1 MQVSQRDNHPQG
13 INAMESENELAAG
26 LQILTSSSQ
35 LFARQGR
42 FFPDATT
49 HGVSLR
55 LDGYCYDDIL
65 GRLVR
70 EIEKYNNTI
79 IFSLWE
85 EPSQCEFTAEQARD
99 FRAREIARPIDA
111 TQHDGRVIITRYPQD
126 IIGVII
132 TAHREYIDSYELL
145 RLASIVQFDDA
156 TAKDGLATYLFD
168 DARTPEKS
176 LFEWGGAENRYSTPY
191 THFPLAKIKVPP
203 DYYRDVIHKA
213 IYTLLKG
220 CGEENVAFAA
230 LNIDPLGNE
239 TLACITGDSQ
249 EQDRCIVNASA
260 LAVRDEP
267 IDIGLILSE
276 VLDFEAYKA
285 ISAPPFNL
293 TFMLHYDGLGHVSG
307 EVVCRAEK
315 ISAATAEDLAH
326 QLEFIIAG
334 LNQLGVYCRWQDVP
348 LLTDAQQQQ
357 MLALGQGSALSGV
370 TGLCIDQLFDVMASR
385 YPGAIAV
392 SDEKTQLTYAE
403 LKAQSEHLAAG
414 LQKVGVK
421 PGALVGICME
431 RSHALVCS
439 LLAVLK
445 AGGTYVP
452 MDTSYPADRLEFI
465 TRDAGVAVVVSD
477 IAAFPPTEG
486 CRVYSPG
493 QLLSLVDRENFIP
506 SRHDNREDAYVI
518 YTSGTT
524 GRPKGVAIP
533 HRNVQVLLEA
543 TRNEF
548 GLGNG
553 DVWTLFHSC
562 AFDFSVWEI
571 WGCLLSGG
579 HLVVVPYWTTRDTAE
594 FYALLADKKVT
605 VLNQTP
611 SAFYSLQRID
621 ADQRLTLSLR
631 LIIFGGEK
639 LNMQA
644 LEGWFHDHPPA
655 SCTLVNMYGITET
668 TVHVTYE
675 YLTVEHVLSK
685 SASVGRALPGWTISV
700 RNSEGHLQPFGVAGE
715 IWVGGQALASHYL
728 RLPELTVKRFITDA
742 LTGQRVYRSGDLGR
756 MRPDGKLEHL
766 GRLDSQ
772 VKVRGFRIEL
782 DEIRNVLQQC
792 EGVDSAVVLLDSGST
807 QEEIRI
813 GAWLI
818 AHGAL
823 NLHTLRGALSRQLPD
838 YMIPAYFT
846 LVESFPLTSNGKID
860 VNALRKHAVADLSAA
875 VASVEPSTGD
885 VGALQ
890 AIWRQ
895 ILGEAAHP
903 DVDFFESGGN
913 SLSAV
918 RFIGEIRKQGLG
930 QLSLR
935 DFYMNASLPALEAML
950 NKPEKQ

>member
-1 MQVSQRDNHPQG
+1 
-13 INAMESENELAAG
+13 MESENELAAD
-26 LQILTSSSQ
+26 LQILTSSSP
-35 LFARQGR
+35 LFARLGR
-42 FFPDATT
+42 FFPDSTT

-55 LDGYCYDDIL
+55 LDGYGYDDIL

-70 EIEKYNNTI
+70 ESEKYNNTI
-79 IFSLWE
+79 ILSLWE
-85 EPSQCEFTAEQARD
+85 EPSQCEFTAEQACN
-99 FRAREIARPIDA
+99 FRAREIARPIDV
-111 TQHDGRVIITRYPQD
+111 TQHHCRVIITRYPQD

-145 RLASIVQFDDA
+145 RLASIVQFADA
-156 TAKDGLATYLFD
+156 TAKDRLATYSFD

-176 LFEWGGAENRYSTPY
+176 LFEWGGAVNHHSAAYN
-191 THFPLAKIKVPP
+191 HFPLAKIKVPH
-203 DYYRDVIHKA
+203 DYYRDVIYKA

-220 CGEENVAFAA
+220 RGEENVAFAA
-230 LNIDPLGNE
+230 LNIDPQGNE

-276 VLDFEAYKA
+276 VFDFDSYKA

-307 EVVCRAEK
+307 EVVCRADK
-315 ISAATAEDLAH
+315 ISAATAEDLAR
-326 QLEFIIAG
+326 QVEFIIAG
-334 LNQLGVYCRWQDVP
+334 LNQLGAYCRWQDVP
-348 LLTDAQQQQ
+348 LLTDAQQQH
-357 MLALGQGSALSGV
+357 MLALGQGPALSSV
-370 TGLCIDQLFDVMASR
+370 SGLRIDQLFDVMASR

-403 LKAQSEHLAAG
+403 LKTQSEHLAAG

-431 RSHALVCS
+431 RSHDLVCS

-452 MDTSYPADRLEFI
+452 MDATYPADRLEFI
-465 TRDAGVAVVVSD
+465 TRDAGVMVVISD
-477 IAAFPPTEG
+477 IAAFPPMEG
-486 CRVYSPG
+486 GRVYSPR

-506 SRHDNREDAYVI
+506 SHHDNREDAYVI

-524 GRPKGVAIP
+524 GRPKGVAVP

-548 GLGNG
+548 GFRNG

-621 ADQRLTLSLR
+621 AGQLSELSLR

-644 LEGWFHDHPPA
+644 LDGWFHDHPPA
-655 SCTLVNMYGITET
+655 SCTLVN
-668 TVHVTYE
+668 
-675 YLTVEHVLSK
+675 S
-685 SASVGRALPGWTISV
+685 
-700 RNSEGHLQPFGVAGE
+700 
-715 IWVGGQALASHYL
+715 
-728 RLPELTVKRFITDA
+728 
-742 LTGQRVYRSGDLGR
+742 TG
-756 MRPDGKLEHL
+756 
-766 GRLDSQ
+766 
-772 VKVRGFRIEL
+772 
-782 DEIRNVLQQC
+782 
-792 EGVDSAVVLLDSGST
+792 
-807 QEEIRI
+807 
-813 GAWLI
+813 
-818 AHGAL
+818 
-823 NLHTLRGALSRQLPD
+823 
-838 YMIPAYFT
+838 
-846 LVESFPLTSNGKID
+846 
-860 VNALRKHAVADLSAA
+860 LRK
-875 VASVEPSTGD
+875 P
-885 VGALQ
+885 
-890 AIWRQ
+890 
-895 ILGEAAHP
+895 P
-903 DVDFFESGGN
+903 CM
-913 SLSAV
+913 SL
-918 RFIGEIRKQGLG
+918 
-930 QLSLR
+930 
-935 DFYMNASLPALEAML
+935 MNI
-950 NKPEKQ
+950 